1 MNKKIKRLIV
11 PLVILAILGTTSF
24 AAINGI
30 VINDETFLKFNK
42 EKTLLSNFDKS
53 YDVENNLENE
63 DSEIKDKITEL
74 TKRTTYLL
82 LGEANSENESSE
94 DYYKRH
100 KDYLE
105 LRYNPD
111 IPKDANS
118 ELDKDSQEYK
128 DDVVSGISV
137 PGMFLKLN
145 ELDIK
150 YNSYGR
156 VKVAVVD
163 DKEVISSITLKNIK
177 MKKQSNQDPMKYDIV
192 KTDLKMYYFFKKLNE
207 EYKLF
212 YLYGETNDDLESN
225 INEEKRISTT
235 NEDYDSKL
243 ENVYDFSKAK
253 AITDETL
260 KNIYNENKSK
270 VVFLNSL
277 YNSEIITSANG
288 FFINEGLIITTYNF
302 VEKSL
307 VGAQDIIIS
316 DTQGIAYELDGIV
329 TMNANN
335 DTAILKVKNKNLNFI
350 QIQDSEKR
358 KKEDA
363 IISLNSKDG
372 AKLTTS
378 RGIIIAPNKSME
390 TSVIATEE
398 IQGSPLFNIDG
409 KLVGMIN
416 SKTLDMSVS
425 SATDLDI
432 VKAYY
437 EKFLDKKVEEIKS
450 VSFKELKENYYIKY
464 NEEKDINKLQTSKLS
479 EFKGAENIDNLIKL
493 KLVKSFYKDG
503 IVSLRYKNEI
513 YKYIDTMYFAGKFKE
528 ELKNNGYEEKNIS
541 KTKAIYERNKNK
553 IIIMTEFN
561 YLIIIM
567 VKG

>member
-11 PLVILAILGTTSF
+11 LLVILAILGTTSF

-111 IPKDANS
+111 IPKNANS

-128 DDVVSGISV
+128 DDIVSGISV

-225 INEEKRISTT
+225 INEEKRTSTT

-329 TMNANN
+329 TMNADN

-350 QIQDSEKR
+350 KIQDSEKR

-398 IQGSPLFNIDG
+398 IQGSPLFDIDG

-513 YKYIDTMYFAGKFKE
+513 YKYIDTMYFAGRFKE

>member
-329 TMNANN
+329 TMNADN

-398 IQGSPLFNIDG
+398 TQGSPLFNIDG

>member
-11 PLVILAILGTTSF
+11 LLVILAILGTTSF

-30 VINDETFLKFNK
+30 IINDETFLKFNK

-111 IPKDANS
+111 IPKNANS

-128 DDVVSGISV
+128 DDIVSGISV

-225 INEEKRISTT
+225 INEEKRTSTT

-329 TMNANN
+329 TMNADN

-398 IQGSPLFNIDG
+398 TQGSPLFDIDG

-464 NEEKDINKLQTSKLS
+464 NEEKDINELQTSKLS

>member
-145 ELDIK
+145 ELNIK

-329 TMNANN
+329 TMNADN

-513 YKYIDTMYFAGKFKE
+513 YKYIDTMYFAGRFKE

>member
-329 TMNANN
+329 TMNADN

-398 IQGSPLFNIDG
+398 TQGSPLFDIDG

>member
-177 MKKQSNQDPMKYDIV
+177 MKKQSNQDPMKHDIV

-398 IQGSPLFNIDG
+398 IQGSPLFDIDG

>member
-11 PLVILAILGTTSF
+11 LLVILAILGTTSF

-30 VINDETFLKFNK
+30 IINDETFLKFNK

-111 IPKDANS
+111 IPKNANS

-128 DDVVSGISV
+128 DDIVSGISV

-145 ELDIK
+145 ELDIR

-207 EYKLF
+207 GYKLF

-225 INEEKRISTT
+225 INEEKRTSTT

-329 TMNANN
+329 TMNADN

-398 IQGSPLFNIDG
+398 TQGSPLFDIDG

-513 YKYIDTMYFAGKFKE
+513 YKYIDTMYFAGRFKE

>member
-11 PLVILAILGTTSF
+11 LLVILAILGTTSF

-111 IPKDANS
+111 IPKNANS

-128 DDVVSGISV
+128 DDIVSGISV

-225 INEEKRISTT
+225 INEEKRTSTT

-329 TMNANN
+329 TMNADN

-398 IQGSPLFNIDG
+398 TQGSPLFDIDG

>member
-163 DKEVISSITLKNIK
+163 DKEIISSITLKNIK

-225 INEEKRISTT
+225 SNEEKRISTT

-329 TMNANN
+329 TMNADN

>member
-30 VINDETFLKFNK
+30 IINDETFLKFNK

-111 IPKDANS
+111 IPKNANS

-329 TMNANN
+329 TMNADN

-398 IQGSPLFNIDG
+398 TQGSPLFDIDG

>member
-11 PLVILAILGTTSF
+11 LLVILAIFGTTSF

-111 IPKDANS
+111 IPKNANS

-128 DDVVSGISV
+128 DDIVSGISV

-225 INEEKRISTT
+225 INEEKRTSTT

-329 TMNANN
+329 TMNADN

-398 IQGSPLFNIDG
+398 IQGSPLFDIDG

>member
-11 PLVILAILGTTSF
+11 PLVILAILGTTSL

-329 TMNANN
+329 TMNADN

-398 IQGSPLFNIDG
+398 TQGSPLFDIDG

>member
-329 TMNANN
+329 TMNADN

-464 NEEKDINKLQTSKLS
+464 NEEKNINKLQTSKLS

>member
-260 KNIYNENKSK
+260 KNIYNANKSK

-329 TMNANN
+329 TMNADN

-464 NEEKDINKLQTSKLS
+464 NEEKNINKLQTSKLS

>member
-30 VINDETFLKFNK
+30 IINDETFLKFNK

-111 IPKDANS
+111 IPKNANS

-398 IQGSPLFNIDG
+398 TQGSPLFDIDG

-513 YKYIDTMYFAGKFKE
+513 YKYIDTMYFAGRFKE

>member
-329 TMNANN
+329 TMNADN

-398 IQGSPLFNIDG
+398 IQGSPLFDIDG

-513 YKYIDTMYFAGKFKE
+513 YKYIDTMYFAGRFKE

>member
-11 PLVILAILGTTSF
+11 LLVILAILGTTSF

-398 IQGSPLFNIDG
+398 TQGSPLFDIDG

>member
-11 PLVILAILGTTSF
+11 LLLILAILGTTSF

-111 IPKDANS
+111 IPKNANS

-128 DDVVSGISV
+128 DDIVSGISV

-225 INEEKRISTT
+225 INEEKRTSTT

-329 TMNANN
+329 TMNADN

-398 IQGSPLFNIDG
+398 TQGSPLFDIDG

-425 SATDLDI
+425 SAADLDI

>member
-1 MNKKIKRLIV
+1 
-11 PLVILAILGTTSF
+11 
-24 AAINGI
+24 
-30 VINDETFLKFNK
+30 
-42 EKTLLSNFDKS
+42 
-53 YDVENNLENE
+53 
-63 DSEIKDKITEL
+63 
-74 TKRTTYLL
+74 
-82 LGEANSENESSE
+82 
-94 DYYKRH
+94 
-100 KDYLE
+100 
-105 LRYNPD
+105 
-111 IPKDANS
+111 
-118 ELDKDSQEYK
+118 
-128 DDVVSGISV
+128 
-137 PGMFLKLN
+137 
-145 ELDIK
+145 
-150 YNSYGR
+150 
-156 VKVAVVD
+156 
-163 DKEVISSITLKNIK
+163 
-177 MKKQSNQDPMKYDIV
+177 
-192 KTDLKMYYFFKKLNE
+192 
-207 EYKLF
+207 
-212 YLYGETNDDLESN
+212 
-225 INEEKRISTT
+225 
-235 NEDYDSKL
+235 
-243 ENVYDFSKAK
+243 
-253 AITDETL
+253 
-260 KNIYNENKSK
+260 
-270 VVFLNSL
+270 
-277 YNSEIITSANG
+277 
-288 FFINEGLIITTYNF
+288 
-302 VEKSL
+302 
-307 VGAQDIIIS
+307 
-316 DTQGIAYELDGIV
+316 
-329 TMNANN
+329 MNANN

-513 YKYIDTMYFAGKFKE
+513 YKYIDTMYFAGRFKE

>member
-329 TMNANN
+329 TMNADN

-513 YKYIDTMYFAGKFKE
+513 YKYIDTMYFAGRFKE

>member
-398 IQGSPLFNIDG
+398 IQGSPLFDIDG

>member
-111 IPKDANS
+111 IPKNANS

-128 DDVVSGISV
+128 DDIVSGISV

-329 TMNANN
+329 TMNADN

-513 YKYIDTMYFAGKFKE
+513 YKYIDTMYFAGRFKE

>member
-11 PLVILAILGTTSF
+11 LLVILAILGTTSF

-111 IPKDANS
+111 IPKNANS

-128 DDVVSGISV
+128 DDIVSGISV

-212 YLYGETNDDLESN
+212 YLYGETNDDLKSN
-225 INEEKRISTT
+225 INEEKRTSTT

-329 TMNANN
+329 TMNADN

-398 IQGSPLFNIDG
+398 TQGSPLFDIDG

>member
-329 TMNANN
+329 TMNADN

>member
-329 TMNANN
+329 TMNADN

-398 IQGSPLFNIDG
+398 TQGSPLFDIDG

-513 YKYIDTMYFAGKFKE
+513 YKYIDTMYFAGRFKE

>member
-329 TMNANN
+329 TINADN

-513 YKYIDTMYFAGKFKE
+513 YKYIDTMYFAGRFKE

>member
-11 PLVILAILGTTSF
+11 LLVILAILGTTSF

-30 VINDETFLKFNK
+30 IINDETFLKFNK

-111 IPKDANS
+111 IPKNANS

-128 DDVVSGISV
+128 DDIVSGISV

-225 INEEKRISTT
+225 INEEKRTSTT

-329 TMNANN
+329 TMNADN

-398 IQGSPLFNIDG
+398 TQGSPLFDIDG

>member
-225 INEEKRISTT
+225 INEEKRTSTT

-329 TMNANN
+329 TMNADN

-398 IQGSPLFNIDG
+398 TQGSPLFDIDG

>member
-11 PLVILAILGTTSF
+11 LLVILAILGTTSF

-111 IPKDANS
+111 IPKNANS

-128 DDVVSGISV
+128 DDIVSGISV

-163 DKEVISSITLKNIK
+163 DKEIISSITLKNIK

-225 INEEKRISTT
+225 INEEKRTSTT

-329 TMNANN
+329 TMNADN

-398 IQGSPLFNIDG
+398 IQGSPLFDIDG

-432 VKAYY
+432 VKTYY

>member
-329 TMNANN
+329 TMNADN

-398 IQGSPLFNIDG
+398 IQGSPLFDIDG